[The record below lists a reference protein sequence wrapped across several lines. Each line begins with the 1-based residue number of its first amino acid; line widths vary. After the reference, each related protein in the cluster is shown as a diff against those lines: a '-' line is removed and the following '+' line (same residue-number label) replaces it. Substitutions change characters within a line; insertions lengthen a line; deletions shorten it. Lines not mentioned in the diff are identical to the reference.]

1 MHSEEYTTKKINLN
15 NRIEFYITH
24 LISRLQKAGY
34 DAYLVGGAIRDI
46 LLERTPKDYDVTT
59 SATPE
64 QVRKV
69 FGRRRARIIGRRFKI
84 VHLYCGSDIIEIST
98 FRKKPKDDTLNS
110 AKKDYSDSMLIVN
123 DNEYGT
129 AYEDAWRRDFTV
141 NSLYYDPVRKEIL
154 DFTSEGI
161 NDLNNGIIRI
171 IGDADTRFSED
182 PVRLLRALKLIG
194 QYNFTVSPKTELSL
208 NKLMQ
213 QILLASKSRLTLEL
227 EKILRS
233 PYAYNI
239 INVFRQHGFLKYYLS
254 NFNKEVHSPEFKNSL
269 DLFKI
274 RCDLL
279 KDGDAPDYLSL
290 SLAAIVMP
298 FVNTQLSGAPDTCI
312 FSFNPEARKIIKETV
327 NHIFA
332 PYFFPKYIVS
342 AVADSILLQNRIY
355 KRITPNK
362 TRKHPNFRIARELAI
377 ILNSYWWKDDTI
389 VDFWKSHNLR
399 KDKYHNKPK

>member
-1 MHSEEYTTKKINLN
+1 MHSDDHIVKKINLN

-24 LISRLQKAGY
+24 LISRLQKSGY

-46 LLERTPKDYDVTT
+46 LLERVPKDYDVAT

-64 QVRKV
+64 QVRRV

-98 FRKKPKDDTLNS
+98 FRKKPEDNSLNS
-110 AKKDYSDSMLIVN
+110 KNTDDSNSKLIVN

-141 NSLYYDPVRKEIL
+141 NSLFYDPVEKEIL

-161 NDLNNGIIRI
+161 KDLNNGIVRI

-194 QYNFTVSPKTELSL
+194 QYGFKVSKKTELSL
-208 NKLMQ
+208 NKSMK
-213 QILLASKSRLTLEL
+213 QILLASNSRLTLEL

-233 PYAYNI
+233 PYAYSI
-239 INVFRQHGFLKYYLS
+239 INVFQKYGFLKYFLP
-254 NFNKEVHSPEFKNSL
+254 NLNKEIGTTEYTNAL

-279 KDGDAPDYLSL
+279 KEGDTPDYLSL
-290 SLAAIVMP
+290 SLAVIVMP
-298 FVNTQLSGAPDTCI
+298 FVNSQLSGAPDTCI
-312 FSFNPEARKIIKETV
+312 FNFNPEARKIIKQTV
-327 NHIFA
+327 SDIFK

-342 AVADSILLQNRIY
+342 AVADSILMQNRIY
-355 KRITPNK
+355 KRINPNK
-362 TRKHPNFRIARELAI
+362 TRKHPSFKIARELAV
-377 ILNSYWWKDDTI
+377 ILNTYWWKDDTI
-389 VDFWKSHNLR
+389 VDFWKYHNYK
-399 KDKYHNKPK
+399 KDKYSNKPK

>member
-141 NSLYYDPVRKEIL
+141 NSLYYDPVRKE
-154 DFTSEGI
+154 
-161 NDLNNGIIRI
+161 
-171 IGDADTRFSED
+171 
-182 PVRLLRALKLIG
+182 
-194 QYNFTVSPKTELSL
+194 
-208 NKLMQ
+208 
-213 QILLASKSRLTLEL
+213 
-227 EKILRS
+227 
-233 PYAYNI
+233 
-239 INVFRQHGFLKYYLS
+239 
-254 NFNKEVHSPEFKNSL
+254 
-269 DLFKI
+269 
-274 RCDLL
+274 
-279 KDGDAPDYLSL
+279 
-290 SLAAIVMP
+290 
-298 FVNTQLSGAPDTCI
+298 
-312 FSFNPEARKIIKETV
+312 
-327 NHIFA
+327 
-332 PYFFPKYIVS
+332 
-342 AVADSILLQNRIY
+342 
-355 KRITPNK
+355 
-362 TRKHPNFRIARELAI
+362 
-377 ILNSYWWKDDTI
+377 
-389 VDFWKSHNLR
+389 
-399 KDKYHNKPK
+399 